1 MKNKWKEITKEI
13 LEQEFANGLWHKE
26 IAEKYNVS
34 SRAVYDKIKKLNVD
48 IERKNKSQL
57 KDKFVICP
65 VCGKQYKTLIG
76 NICGPCKSKQLHKSD
91 QTSNTNSE
99 LGQEIIKLRKQGLT
113 YTEIAKKIRC
123 SKSTVSYHCKQ
134 TSREKTKIR
143 CEKNEALCPW
153 KYKFMDRVSNFR
165 NRIYDNTPYYKCENW
180 NKKFRTSV
188 SKFKNRGQIMENY
201 TYHDAL
207 KHLGGTQLKCYLTGT
222 PINILE
228 DDYQLDHILPVS
240 KGGTNELT
248 NMAIA
253 CVAANQ
259 MKGGLT
265 NEELFYWCQKILEYN
280 GYTVTKNE

>member
-1 MKNKWKEITKEI
+1 MKNEWKEITKEI

-26 IAEKYNVS
+26 IAEKYEVS
-34 SRAVYDKIKKLNVD
+34 SRAVYDKVKKFEVD
-48 IERKNKSQL
+48 IERKNKKEEKVYVCSICG
-57 KDKFVICP
+57 KEFKFLVNGD
-65 VCGKQYKTLIG
+65 VCGHCKTKQEFEQ
-76 NICGPCKSKQLHKSD
+76 NHMFSESKSD
-91 QTSNTNSE
+91 
-99 LGQEIIKLRKQGLT
+99 LGQKIVNLRKQGLS
-113 YTEIAKKIRC
+113 YSEIAKKLNC
-123 SKSTVSYHCKQ
+123 NKSTISYHCSQ
-134 TSREKTKIR
+134 SSRDKSKER
-143 CEKNEALCPW
+143 CAKHRFVYPW
-153 KYKFMDRVSNFR
+153 KHKFSDKVSNFKLR
-165 NRIYDNTPYYKCENW
+165 VYDNTPYHKCEDW

-188 SKFKNRGQIMENY
+188 SRFKNRGQVMENY

-207 KHLGGTQLKCYLTGT
+207 KHLGGTQLKCYLTGI